1 MDDTRIC
8 SADSH
13 VNEPEAAWARIPK
26 DLRQAGPHFVQDPPG
41 KKGLY
46 FVFDGYEPDAVG
58 GTFTAGKKRAPGSI
72 REAVEN
78 FTWDRWRG
86 PWDANAR
93 LGDMDLDGVDV
104 EILYP
109 SMARNLFV
117 LRPEQG
123 LLQRAGIKSYNDWLV
138 DYAGVAPKRLVA
150 LALLSGTDVEWSIE
164 EMQRSVRNGHKG
176 VILPSGLPDGLTYA
190 DPKYTKLWAAA
201 QDLGIAI
208 HFHINIVQGADR
220 TKARQQATTLAAI
233 GRRAIRRSTLEALD
247 LLSDL
252 TFGLV
257 LEKHPKLKV
266 VLAEY
271 DVAWVLPFMTK
282 MDSGVRRAQ
291 SENRNAAEMSLLPSE
306 VVRRQVYITFQE
318 DLAGLAGARELG
330 LIDNC
335 MWASDYPH
343 GGSTWPDSRDA
354 IRRQTETLNPASAR
368 RIVWENA
375 RELYQLA

>member
-1 MDDTRIC
+1 MNATRIC

-13 VNEPEAAWARIPK
+13 VNEPEAAWERIPK
-26 DLRQAGPHFVQDPPG
+26 DLRERGPHFVQDPPG
-41 KKGLY
+41 KRGLY
-46 FVFDGYEPDAVG
+46 IVFDGYEPDAVG

-86 PWDANAR
+86 PWDPNAR

-109 SMARNLFV
+109 SMARNLYV
-117 LRPEQG
+117 LRPEEG
-123 LLQRAGIKSYNDWLV
+123 ELQRAGIQSYNDWLV
-138 DYAGVAPKRLVA
+138 DYAGVAPARLVP
-150 LALLSGTDVEWSIE
+150 LALLSGTDIDWSIQ
-164 EMQRSVRNGHKG
+164 EMKRSVRNGHKG

-190 DPKYTKLWAAA
+190 DPVFRPFWAAA
-201 QDLGIAI
+201 EDLNVPV

-220 TKARQQATTLAAI
+220 TKARQQASSLPAI

-282 MDSGVRRAQ
+282 MDSGMRRAQ
-291 SENRNAAEMSLLPSE
+291 SENRGSTEMSMLPSE

-318 DLAGLAGARELG
+318 DPAGLAGAKELG

-343 GGSTWPDSRDA
+343 GGSTWPDSREA
-354 IRRQTETLNPASAR
+354 IRTQTTNLDAATVR
-368 RIVWENA
+368 KIIWENA
-375 RELYQLA
+375 SKLYQLS